1 MSDPR
6 PTISVVPQ
14 NAPDPSK
21 RWVELPSGDTL
32 HIDTVTGGR
41 VEGHRMLPT
50 GKKLRFTGR
59 LEDWLAIIAR
69 YGGV

>member
-1 MSDPR
+1 MSDPQ
-6 PTISVVPQ
+6 PIISVVPPE
-14 NAPDPSK
+14 APIPSE

-32 HIDTVTGGR
+32 HIDTVNDGR

-59 LEDWLAIIAR
+59 LEDWMAIVAR
-69 YGGV
+69 YGGL